1 MDMLPTKFVVQPS
14 ESLKCPICNE
24 LFTDPVISTQC
35 GHTFCRNCVRNGVSI
50 TGNSASKCPLDG
62 KILQRLHLVSN
73 LAVRGQIEDLLIYCR
88 HGLTRSDSEEDFE
101 MDGTGCQEKISFGRR
116 ADHEDSC
123 GFAVVPCPNS
133 SNQCGKFRRRALADH
148 LKACAQYRCQYS
160 VKGCEYVGTQL
171 NVEDHMKNCNNK
183 NSSDPHKCQ
192 ALHSES
198 SEELRSSVQVL
209 SERVSWLENNQD
221 ALMTQVEQCN
231 SEISRLSETVEDLSF
246 QVEQL
251 TVILKRSSLY
261 REMSVTSIPDT
272 LNSSQSTS
280 PDDTGVSYSYGPKS
294 LGRLKP
300 AAMVST
306 HHDAWS
312 IPCVFKC
319 IGTLRGHRGSIWSLV
334 SRGHRLFSAGGDR
347 VIKVWNMEN
356 VRLARCT
363 EVLEGHTGDI
373 HAMCAGGGKLYSAGS
388 DQAIISWNLENLT
401 LHKRVENAHDN
412 VICAIIYNGKY
423 LFTSSHSC
431 IKVWDASTLQKVH
444 EMPNLHHWVRALAL
458 DVKREN
464 LFSGSHN
471 VVHIWDATG
480 SFCLRGT
487 IDHSLGSVYSLAAT
501 RHFIIV
507 GTYNQN
513 IHLYDVN
520 TYQSIK
526 ALVGH
531 IGTVTGLAPAVTGK
545 LLFSASYDTTV
556 QVWNLD
562 TMLPMQTLSRHEGS
576 VNCVVIHKDMLL
588 SGSED
593 MEIKVFKYFKA
604 E

>member
-1 MDMLPTKFVVQPS
+1 MLPTKFVVQPS
-14 ESLKCPICNE
+14 ESLKCPICRE
-24 LFTDPVISTQC
+24 LFEDPVISTQC
-35 GHTFCRNCVRNGVSI
+35 GHTFCRNCIRNGVSL
-50 TGNSASKCPLDG
+50 TGNSGTKCPLDG
-62 KILQRLHLVSN
+62 TILQRFHLVSN
-73 LAVRGQIEDLLIYCR
+73 LAVKGQIEDLQIYCR
-88 HGLTRSDSEEDFE
+88 HGLTRTDSEEDFE
-101 MDGTGCQEKISFGRR
+101 IDLTGCQERISFGKRIE
-116 ADHEDSC
+116 HEEAC
-123 GFAVVPCPNS
+123 GFALVPCPNS
-133 SNQCGKFRRRALADH
+133 SNQCGKFRRKALDDH
-148 LKACAQYRCQYS
+148 LKDCAQYRCLYS
-160 VKGCEYVGTQL
+160 VKGCEHVGTKL
-171 NVEDHMKNCNNK
+171 NVDEHCNTCQYK
-183 NSSDPHKCQ
+183 NSADPPKCQ
-192 ALHSES
+192 ALHSGS

-231 SEISRLSETVEDLSF
+231 SSISRLSETVEDLSF

-272 LNSSQSTS
+272 INSSQSTS
-280 PDDTGVSYSYGPKS
+280 PDETGQLSYSYGHKS
-294 LGRLKP
+294 RLKP
-300 AAMVST
+300 SNMVSST

-334 SRGHRLFSAGGDR
+334 SRGHRLFSAGGDQ

-356 VRLARCT
+356 VRLAKCT
-363 EVLEGHTGDI
+363 EVLEGHSNDI
-373 HAMCAGGGKLYSAGS
+373 HAMCIGGGKLYSVAS
-388 DQAIISWNLENLT
+388 DQSIISWNLENLT
-401 LHKRVENAHDN
+401 LHKRVEHAHDN
-412 VICAIIYNGKY
+412 IICAIVYNGKF

-431 IKVWDASTLQKVH
+431 IKVWEASTLQEVHKV
-444 EMPNLHHWVRALAL
+444 PDLHHWVRALAL
-458 DVKREN
+458 DVKRVSLKE
-464 LFSGSHN
+464 LRWCDRLCHLLCVVFIMGTSGVTVNHDCYQYFFMIS
-471 VVHIWDATG
+471 T
-480 SFCLRGT
+480 
-487 IDHSLGSVYSLAAT
+487 
-501 RHFIIV
+501 

-513 IHLYDVN
+513 IHVYDVN
-520 TYQSIK
+520 TYQYVK

-531 IGTVTGLAPAVTGK
+531 IGTVTSLVPATTGK

-576 VNCVVIHKDMLL
+576 VNCVVIHKDLLL